1 MSTYIYGKIFASMF
15 EGSLIGSGSHV
26 FAVMAYVI
34 SHMQPASSGE
44 EYVRLH
50 PQLLATAIGEKEV
63 DMAKA
68 IAFLCKKDD
77 ATTTEAEEGKR
88 LVLESPY
95 LYRVVNGK
103 YYRGLMN
110 EEDRRTKA
118 AIRQK
123 RFRDRKKVPPT
134 PGVPDVAGAA
144 ARLAATNGEAAGEKL
159 AERMEQEHRENVA
172 ELNGNLPGPDYVPAL
187 ERPLPVPE
195 VEEPVR
201 FVRPNP

>member
-50 PQLLATAIGEKEV
+50 PQLLATAIGEKEA

-68 IAFLCKKDD
+68 IAFLCKKDA
-77 ATTTEAEEGKR
+77 ATTTEAEEGRR

-123 RFRDRKKVPPT
+123 RFRDKK
-134 PGVPDVAGAA
+134 AGKS
-144 ARLAATNGEAAGEKL
+144 LPLAGETTYVKGL
-159 AERMEQEHRENVA
+159 ENGTITEDGEPIRSPVG
-172 ELNGNLPGPDYVPAL
+172 E
-187 ERPLPVPE
+187 LPVRQEVPE
-195 VEEPVR
+195 LPEPPPMIVKPFR
-201 FVRPNP
+201 ETA